1 MNTLTESDNLIK
13 NLDDTSDELSE
24 LNNDL
29 EIVIKKGK
37 QVKYKIRS

>member
-29 EIVIKKGK
+29 EIVTKKGK